1 MFYFFQG
8 EDGPFVW
15 TKTAQGHV
23 LGAFFYGYLVSQVPA
38 GMLAEHVGGK
48 WVFTGVMALTA
59 IPTLLTPPAA
69 KISYKMLIVLRVL
82 AGIGSVRSNALI
94 GAIQV
99 LRNIFFWKLDIP
111 APICKANIV
120 GPYTFLTLI

>member
-1 MFYFFQG
+1 MFNFFQT

-23 LGAFFYGYLVSQVPA
+23 LGAFFYGYLISQVPA

-69 KISYKMLIVLRVL
+69 MISYKMLIVLRVL
-82 AGIGSVRSNALI
+82 AGIGSVCIRPAKSSDKAVDLPL
-94 GAIQV
+94 
-99 LRNIFFWKLDIP
+99 LRIFF
-111 APICKANIV
+111 
-120 GPYTFLTLI
+120 